1 MNKYEVFYTYCI
13 DASTTIECDTPE
25 EAEALVEAAWRKGDA
40 TKEKLQD
47 FSDFEVL
54 NCKKLNPPKTFK

>member
-1 MNKYEVFYTYCI
+1 MSKFEVFYTYCI
-13 DASTTIECDTPE
+13 DASTIVECETQE
-25 EAEALVEAAWRKGDA
+25 EAEAFAEAAWRKGDS

-54 NCKKLNPPKTFK
+54 NCKKINPLKTSK